1 MPPPRIRRI
10 PRTEDDKPKFAA
22 WDSLPILISAIAVSV
37 SVGTGFVFLLSCI
50 HLWNIEKVLGFYA
63 TSYVDFGDYVQSI
76 PTVWGTVAAIFAFV
90 LVLYALA
97 IAIICILTDWK
108 RRRLLLKWI
117 GASLIALAIVYMVGI
132 IYTTWKESDTL
143 KNELSNEKP
152 STVFR
157 KGECPIKGIIFLHSS
172 RYIFLWMSNEN
183 SFVVIPN
190 VEVQMIQ
197 TASNPAVSS
206 STVSASRSYSPI
218 NSPAAKAGTPSPA
231 SSTPK

>member
-10 PRTEDDKPKFAA
+10 PRTEDDKPKFVA
-22 WDSLPILISAIAVSV
+22 WNSLPILISAIAASV
-37 SVGTGFVFLLSCI
+37 SVGTGFVFLISCI
-50 HLWNIEKVLGFYA
+50 NLWNIERALGFQA
-63 TSYVDFGDYVQSI
+63 TSYVDFGDYLQSI
-76 PTVWGTVAAIFAFV
+76 PIVWGTVAATFAFA
-90 LVLYALA
+90 LVIHILA

-108 RRRLLLKWI
+108 RRRLLI
-117 GASLIALAIVYMVGI
+117 GTSLIAPPIVFMVGV
-132 IYTTWKESDTL
+132 IYAVCNERNTL

-152 STVFR
+152 STIFR
-157 KGECPIKGIIFLHSS
+157 KGESPIKGIIFLHSG

-197 TASNPAVSS
+197 TPSVSS
-206 STVSASRSYSPI
+206 STVSTSRSYSPI
-218 NSPAAKAGTPSPA
+218 NSPATKAETPSPA